1 MKSRK
6 RFRIV
11 FMVIIVVVIAIFFL
25 WQSTGRDSFGLRKS
39 GSLYENMSDFS
50 LNSTGNPDELTQT
63 FLENIKYEVKNIDK
77 EEMVATVEVSVP
89 IISNEL
95 SNVIDNVISENSE
108 KNYDE
113 LKQIVKNELISILKS
128 ERIETQKT
136 VLSLTIEKIDNSY
149 KFVPSEEW
157 NELLTKDLE
166 NLYLSYLEILIGEMD
181 NEVSK

>member
-1 MKSRK
+1 
-6 RFRIV
+6 
-11 FMVIIVVVIAIFFL
+11 
-25 WQSTGRDSFGLRKS
+25 
-39 GSLYENMSDFS
+39 MSDFS

-128 ERIETQKT
+128 ERIETQKQ
-136 VLSLTIEKIDNSY
+136 Y
-149 KFVPSEEW
+149 
-157 NELLTKDLE
+157 
-166 NLYLSYLEILIGEMD
+166 YL
-181 NEVSK
+181 